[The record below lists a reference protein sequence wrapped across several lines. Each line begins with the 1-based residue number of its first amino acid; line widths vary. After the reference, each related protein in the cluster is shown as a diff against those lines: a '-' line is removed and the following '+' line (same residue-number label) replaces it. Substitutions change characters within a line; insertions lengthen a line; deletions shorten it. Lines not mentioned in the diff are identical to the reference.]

1 MKIQLVEKYLN
12 IDLSTFLKESLAS
25 HYKDV
30 LMFKDPVPSVY
41 IKILAYHA
49 IAYFQYLNSFN
60 VKKAIDLYKK
70 YILSDGKESSFY
82 YQGLKVPLKFD
93 DLLINVS
100 STLMNYKD
108 IVRNITVDGYTIH
121 FRCSHNII
129 PTYITINRLLDT
141 FKKIGF
147 DGIAALNRHWNIINK
162 ELLPHLL
169 KDLKE

>member
-1 MKIQLVEKYLN
+1 MKMQLLEKYLN
-12 IDLSTFLKESLAS
+12 TDFSTFLKESLAS

-30 LMFKDPVPSVY
+30 LMFKNSVPSIY

-49 IAYFQYLNSFN
+49 IAYFQYLNSFSI
-60 VKKAIDLYKK
+60 KKAIDLYKK
-70 YILSDGKESSFY
+70 YILSDGKESNFY
-82 YQGLKVPLKFD
+82 YQGLEVPLKFD
-93 DLLINVS
+93 DLLIDVS
-100 STLMNYKD
+100 LTLMNYKD
-108 IVRNITVDGYTIH
+108 IIQNITVNNYTVH

-147 DGIAALNRHWNIINK
+147 NGIAALNSHWNIINK